1 VAPPEVTTRHLY
13 LGVVPFIGLQVFA
26 IGLIY
31 MYPQIALWLPKA
43 IGW

>member
-1 VAPPEVTTRHLY
+1 VIVAPSSAGALRGGAHPW
-13 LGVVPFIGLQVFA
+13 VFA

-43 IGW
+43 ISW